1 MAFDGITVNALVHEL
16 NNTLS
21 GGRLNKIAQPEKD
34 ELFLTIKTPDG
45 QRRLLLSVNASLPL
59 VYLTDKN
66 KPSPLTA
73 PNFCMLLRKHLN
85 NGRIVSVS
93 QPGLERIID
102 FTIEHLDEM
111 GDLCTKHLIVELMGK
126 HSNIIFVDD
135 NNKII
140 DSIKRVNAGLSSVR
154 EVLPGLPYFIPN
166 TSEKLNPLTASVTDV
181 TETVFSQNIPVYKA
195 LYTSYT
201 GISPIVSESLC
212 YDGGIDSS
220 VPASMLDSNEK
231 LHLSSLFVNLMDDIK
246 NGIFSPVIYYENSV
260 PKEFFVYPADMY
272 HDLDSCK
279 FDSVSSM
286 LETYYS
292 GKNAVSRM
300 HQRSSDL
307 RQIINIALERNYK
320 KYQLQEKQL
329 FDTDKRDLYRVYGEL
344 INTYGYSIEKNAA
357 SLEALNYYTGENIT
371 IPLEPNLSPKENS
384 IKYFAK
390 YNKLKRTYDALSGLI
405 QETKKEIEHLESI
418 KTAVDIAT
426 SYDDLIQIK
435 EELTAYGFIK
445 NKNTGK
451 KAVREHSKSKPL
463 HYISSDGFDIFVGK
477 NNYQNEE
484 LTFKTATGNDWWF
497 HAKNMPGSHVIV
509 KSGNK
514 TLPDKTFEEAAA
526 LAAYYSNGRS
536 QEKVEIDYI
545 EKKHVK
551 KVNGAAPGFVIYHT
565 NYSMVISPD
574 ISGIALAE

>member
-1 MAFDGITVNALVHEL
+1 MAFDGITINALVHEL
-16 NNTLS
+16 NNTLC

-59 VYLTDKN
+59 VYLTDNN

-85 NGRIVSVS
+85 NGRIISVS

-102 FTIEHLDEM
+102 FKIEHLDEM
-111 GDLCTKHLIVELMGK
+111 GDLCTKHIIVELMGK
-126 HSNIIFVDD
+126 HSNIIFTDD

-166 TSEKLNPLTASVTDV
+166 TTDKLNPLTTSVSEF
-181 TETVFSQNIPVYKA
+181 TEIVCSKNMPVYKA
-195 LYTSYT
+195 IYTTYT
-201 GISPIVSESLC
+201 GISPVVSESLC
-212 YDGGIDSS
+212 YDGGIESS
-220 VPASMLDSNEK
+220 IPASELNQNEK
-231 LHLSSLFVNLMDDIK
+231 LHLASLFINMMDDVK
-246 NGIFSPVIYYENSV
+246 NKIFSPVIFYENSA
-260 PKEFFVYPADMY
+260 PKDFFVLPSDMY
-272 HDLDSCK
+272 HDLDSSNY
-279 FDSVSSM
+279 DSVSNM
-286 LETYYS
+286 LESYYS
-292 GKNAVSRM
+292 GKNTVSRM
-300 HQRSSDL
+300 HQRSADL
-307 RQIINIALERNYK
+307 RQIINISLERNYK
-320 KYQLQEKQL
+320 KFQLQEKQL
-329 FDTDKRDLYRVYGEL
+329 SDTDKRDLYRVYGEL
-344 INTYGYSIEKNAA
+344 INTYGYSIENNAT
-357 SLEALNYYTGENIT
+357 SFEALNYYTGENIT

-390 YNKLKRTYDALSGLI
+390 YNKLKRTYDAISDLI
-405 QETKKEIEHLESI
+405 QKTRKEIEHLESI

-426 SYDDLIQIK
+426 SYDDLVQIK

-445 NKNTGK
+445 NKTTGK
-451 KAVREHSKSKPL
+451 KGVREHSKSKPL

-509 KSGNK
+509 KSGNQ
-514 TLPDKTFEEAAA
+514 TLPDKTFEEAAS
-526 LAAYYSNGRS
+526 LAAYYSNGRY

-574 ISGIALAE
+574 ISGIALAD